1 MKEKL
6 ELVIFD
12 MDGLMIDSE
21 SICIRAWEKTIENF
35 GLTIKKEF
43 FKDMIGSDAN
53 ALRKKLDNILEKKF
67 DFMEILQNQR
77 KMASEIVNK
86 EGIKRKKGILELLDY
101 LDKNNIKKA
110 VATSSF
116 REKTERY
123 LKITDLNGRFDY
135 IICGDEVK
143 KPKPAPDLYNN
154 VCEYFNIKRENLII
168 LEDSLNG
175 LNAAKSA
182 FIEKRIYIPDLVIL
196 SKEQEDDLAYMK
208 FKALSDAKIFLE
220 KNNNII

>member
-208 FKALSDAKIFLE
+208 FKALSDVKIFLE

>member
-208 FKALSDAKIFLE
+208 FKTLSDVKIFLK

>member
-6 ELVIFD
+6 ELIIFD

-154 VCEYFNIKRENLII
+154 VCEYFNIKRETLII

-208 FKALSDAKIFLE
+208 FKTLSDVKNFLE

>member
-21 SICIRAWEKTIENF
+21 SICIRAWEKTIKNF

-208 FKALSDAKIFLE
+208 FKTLSDVKIFLE

>member
-123 LKITDLNGRFDY
+123 LKITDLKGRFDY

-175 LNAAKSA
+175 LNTAKSA

-208 FKALSDAKIFLE
+208 FKTLSDVKIFLE

>member
-123 LKITDLNGRFDY
+123 LKITDLNRRFDY
-135 IICGDEVK
+135 IICGDEIE

-208 FKALSDAKIFLE
+208 FKTLSDVKIFLE